1 RRAKGLEKPPR
12 RLAAHPL
19 RNQGDQGPA
28 DFFAVSA
35 ALTDQELRFPPRQ
48 AIKSAME
55 EKEEKSP
62 IFGTAIGDLGVVVI
76 AALCTITLLMILFS
90 PSPFEKLERAQARQ
104 EKEKAHQAEVA
115 RQKRIDEAVATG
127 EVSVGILPK

>member
-1 RRAKGLEKPPR
+1 
-12 RLAAHPL
+12 
-19 RNQGDQGPA
+19 
-28 DFFAVSA
+28 
-35 ALTDQELRFPPRQ
+35 
-48 AIKSAME
+48 ME

-104 EKEKAHQAEVA
+104 EKEKAHQAEVE
-115 RQKRIDEAVATG
+115 RQKRIDAAVATG
-127 EVSVGILPK
+127 EVSVGILPKKH